1 MGSNQLSVSKNSYSG
16 TVLQIY
22 VDELAK
28 ADNLSLHNWIMQR
41 AHQHGLLSAY
51 IFRANEGFG
60 VSRVIKTTKIV
71 DLASNL
77 PVLIVVIDSVEKI
90 EAFKEE
96 ISAKVKEGLVF
107 SFPIELDVFGKKNS

>member
-1 MGSNQLSVSKNSYSG
+1 MGSNASVSKNSFSG

-28 ADNLSLHNWIMQR
+28 ADDLSLHNWIMQK
-41 AHQHGLLSAY
+41 AHEHGLLSAY

-60 VSRVIKTTKIV
+60 VSRVIKTQKIV

-77 PVLIVVIDSVEKI
+77 PVLVVVIDSVEKI
-90 EAFKEE
+90 EVFRKQ
-96 ISAKVKEGLVF
+96 ISEKVKEGLVF
-107 SFPIELDVFGKKNS
+107 SFPIELDVFSKK